1 MKLTRYIL
9 NNVQLHP
16 DPEINVGRRSDH
28 SRDELHE
35 LALGAAADIVEA
47 EGIHALTAR
56 RIADAIGYSPG
67 TLYNVFAG
75 LDDIIIH
82 LNGRALDDL
91 AGLMDK
97 ARRSRDP
104 RTHVLRLL
112 DTYLAFE
119 RDHPNRW
126 SVLFEYSLA
135 PSTTLPDWYL
145 AKVNHALSL
154 VEDALSPL
162 TSGAARKL
170 AARTLWASL
179 HGITA
184 LAKSGKLDVVTNQ
197 TGRHMARHMVVN
209 YLAGLAHH
217 A

>member
-1 MKLTRYIL
+1 MD
-9 NNVQLHP
+9 NVQLHP

-28 SRDELHE
+28 SRHELHE
-35 LALGAAADIVEA
+35 LALDAATRIVEA

-56 RIADAIGYSPG
+56 RIATAIGYAPG
-67 TLYNVFAG
+67 TLYNIFAG

-82 LNGRALDDL
+82 LNGRALDEL
-91 AGLMDK
+91 AGHMAR

-104 RTHVLRLL
+104 KTLVLRLL
-112 DTYLAFE
+112 DAYLAFA

-145 AKVNHALSL
+145 AKVDHALSL

-162 TSGAARKL
+162 TSGKKLKL
-170 AARTLWASL
+170 AARSLWASL

-184 LAKSGKLDVVTNQ
+184 LAKSGKLHVVTDE
-197 TGRHMARHMVVN
+197 TGRRMARHMVVN